1 MYVIGHLLS
10 IYIHV
15 CIQIS
20 VNIIGTNYCEDTKE
34 FLIRYPFEV
43 GGVMRQNIEL
53 LGLMAQISN
62 RLVS

>member
-1 MYVIGHLLS
+1 M
-10 IYIHV
+10 
-15 CIQIS
+15 
-20 VNIIGTNYCEDTKE
+20 NIIGTNYCEDTKE